1 MSSLDSDLK
10 MTKRQKLGK
19 KKGKRALKQLG
30 KLRDKFGD
38 LFRMSGFKRAFL
50 NTLLPL
56 SWAM

>member
-19 KKGKRALKQLG
+19 KKGRRALKQLG

-38 LFRMSGFKRAFL
+38 LFRCQDSKEH
-50 NTLLPL
+50 
-56 SWAM
+56 S